1 MPYSFTISGSKL
13 WVTITGAENTNIID
27 INETLSQLDQ
37 MNQGKNYQLF
47 DADKITDQYH
57 IFYAAANAHY
67 AMENGRNISNNLEV
81 ETLLY
86 ASTQNQISQA
96 IKLIG
101 VSKKTTKIAVAVISE
116 TENDP
121 ATTLIAEHLGN
132 PKDNVL
138 QLTPEKYKA
147 LKTLYEIPDTAIN
160 TVGGD
165 KNKALT
171 SLITEKSA
179 LIGLRR

>member
-1 MPYSFTISGSKL
+1 MPYSFPISGSRL
-13 WVTITGAENTNIID
+13 WVTITSAENINIED
-27 INETLSQLDQ
+27 INETLGQLDQ
-37 MNQGKNYQLF
+37 MNKGTIYQLF

-57 IFYAAANAHY
+57 IYYAAANAHY
-67 AMENGRNISNNLEV
+67 AMENGSNISNKLEV

-86 ASTQNQISQA
+86 ASTQNQISKA
-96 IKLIG
+96 IRLIG
-101 VSKKTTKIAVAVISE
+101 VSKKTKRIAVAVISE

-121 ATTLIAEHLGN
+121 AATKIADYLGD
-132 PKDNVL
+132 PTDQAL
-138 QLTPEKYKA
+138 ELTPEKYDE
-147 LKTLYEIPDTAIN
+147 LKTLYDITDTAID

-165 KNKALT
+165 KYVTLT

>member
-1 MPYSFTISGSKL
+1 MPYSFLISGSSL
-13 WVTITGAENTNIID
+13 WVTITAASNISVDD
-27 INETLSQLDQ
+27 INKTLDQLDQ
-37 MNQGKNYQLF
+37 MNHGKKYQLF

-57 IFYAAANAHY
+57 LYYAAANAYY
-67 AMENGRNISNNLEV
+67 AMENGSNISNKIDV

-86 ASTQNQISQA
+86 ASTQNQISKA

-101 VSKKTTKIAVAVISE
+101 VSKKTKQIAIIVISE

-121 ATTLIAEHLGN
+121 AATKIADYLGD
-132 PKDNVL
+132 PTDKSL
-138 QLTPEKYKA
+138 ALTPEKYKA
-147 LKTLYEIPDTAIN
+147 LKIIYEITDTAIE

-165 KNKALT
+165 KYKALT
-171 SLITEKSA
+171 SLITEKST

>member
-1 MPYSFTISGSKL
+1 MPYSFPISGSRL
-13 WVTITGAENTNIID
+13 WVTITGAENTNIMD
-27 INETLSQLDQ
+27 INETLSQVDK
-37 MNQGKNYQLF
+37 MNHGKKYQLF

-57 IFYAAANAHY
+57 IYYAAANAHY
-67 AMENGRNISNNLEV
+67 AMENRSNISNKLEI

-86 ASTQNQISQA
+86 ASTQNQISRA

-101 VSKKTTKIAVAVISE
+101 VSKKTTKIAVVVISE

-121 ATTLIAEHLGN
+121 TATGIAEHLGD
-132 PKDNVL
+132 PTDRAL
-138 QLTPEKYKA
+138 QLIPEKYEA
-147 LKTLYEIPDTAIN
+147 LKTLYEITDTAIE

-165 KNKALT
+165 KHKALT